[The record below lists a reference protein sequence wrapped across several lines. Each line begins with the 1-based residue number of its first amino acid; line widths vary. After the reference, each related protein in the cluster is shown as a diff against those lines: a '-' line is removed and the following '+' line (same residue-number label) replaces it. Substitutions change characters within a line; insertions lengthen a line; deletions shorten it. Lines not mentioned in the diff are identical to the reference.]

1 MQILSTESLEKL
13 RSECNVDPQL
23 TLKPFDE
30 IMDQFNLTLIPY
42 QLENLT
48 FKALI
53 TPDGN
58 TQETN
63 KDLEN
68 CKILIECLSDLT
80 AADATDERLWAT
92 LCFRE
97 YAEYARARWPL
108 ERAKTE
114 VNHVQDH
121 WFARTNRNR
130 MRDNAVARLWWMAH
144 IAKKVPNS
152 SYEEVLKTLFFNSDY
167 RSSLLERN
175 SSANAINVLVS
186 ILTISQEAF
195 ANGIEFRRD
204 KFREFMKQ
212 VDLIGKRTSLPSLTN
227 EDLLELLSPV
237 YHEAYREKP
246 KASTPAQ
253 KKKAGLLSRLLSN
266 K

>member
-1 MQILSTESLEKL
+1 MMQILSTESLEKL
-13 RSECNVDPQL
+13 RAECGTNPEIVQ
-23 TLKPFDE
+23 KPFDE
-30 IMDQFNLTLIPY
+30 IIDQFNLTFIPHKCEFK
-42 QLENLT
+42 LEDLNL
-48 FKALI
+48 
-53 TPDGN
+53 PDGL

-68 CKILIECLSDLT
+68 CKIISGSLGNLT

-92 LCFRE
+92 LCFGE
-97 YAEYARARWPL
+97 YAAYAHARWPL
-108 ERAKTE
+108 ERAKTIE
-114 VNHVQDH
+114 NHVQDH

-130 MRDNAVARLWWMAH
+130 MRDNAIARLWWMAH

-186 ILTISQEAF
+186 ILSISQEAF
-195 ANGIEFRRD
+195 SNGIEFKRD

-212 VDLIGKRTSLPSLTN
+212 VDLIGKRTSLPSLTTD
-227 EDLLELLSPV
+227 DLHELLSPI
-237 YHEAYREKP
+237 YYEAYRDKR
-246 KASTPAQ
+246 KATPPV
-253 KKKAGLLSRLLSN
+253 KKKKPGLISRILSN
-266 K
+266 